1 MGTSTTGRSLGLFDA
16 ERRRWGVT
24 AVLVMLS
31 AALALAIL
39 DGPETQALPPAL
51 GGGES
56 AVSGATGS
64 SSSAVQGGSDALIV
78 PTIGLNAALID
89 IAIDPDGVLTP
100 PEDYTEVG
108 YWDASATPGAGSGQT
123 VVTGHTVH
131 TGGGVMNRL
140 ADVVDGDPLQIRFDG
155 DLVDYRVRRVIT
167 LTKEQVA
174 EKAQALFGQDRRKG
188 RLVLVTC
195 TDWDGADYQSNVI
208 VFADQYQPV

>member
-1 MGTSTTGRSLGLFDA
+1 MDVSSTGNSPVLGA

-24 AVLVMLS
+24 AVLVILV

-39 DGPETQALPPAL
+39 DGPETR
-51 GGGES
+51 
-56 AVSGATGS
+56 AVPGS
-64 SSSAVQGGSDALIV
+64 SAPSGDSAGASTSAAAARGGADALIV
-78 PTIGLNAALID
+78 PTIGLNASLVD
-89 IAIDPDGVLTP
+89 IEMAGDGVLTP

-108 YWDASATPGAGSGQT
+108 YWDASALPGARSGQT

-140 ADVVDGDPLQIRFDG
+140 ADVVTGDPLQIRYDG
-155 DLVDYRVRRVIT
+155 ELVDYRVRKVVT
-167 LTKEQVA
+167 LTKAEVA
-174 EKAQALFGQDRRKG
+174 AQAEDLFGQDRRKG

-208 VFADQYQPV
+208 VFADAYRPV